1 LDHTFYSGPSVLE
14 ALQSRLFIFNQSRV
28 KLAEHK
34 VTGDRLAVKLIKTS
48 RLEPAYL
55 KMFSDEAEV
64 MSALDHVNVIGI
76 KDYDMAGKYKSE
88 TGEQKEVVY
97 FALEL
102 ADGGELF
109 DMV

>member
-1 LDHTFYSGPSVLE
+1 
-14 ALQSRLFIFNQSRV
+14 
-28 KLAEHK
+28 
-34 VTGDRLAVKLIKTS
+34 
-48 RLEPAYL
+48 
-55 KMFSDEAEV
+55 